1 MTPGRGHP
9 ECSARLDAAA
19 ALLRQQAWY
28 PELVQLTPRPAEA
41 RWIGAVHR
49 PGYADRIAAEC
60 AHGAQYIDTP
70 DVAVSTASCA
80 AALTAAGSLLTLA
93 DRLMAGQLDNGF
105 ALVRP
110 PGHHAEADAAMG
122 FCLFNSVAIAARY
135 LQKQHGLE
143 RIAILD
149 WDVHHGN
156 GTQHIFEQDPSVFY
170 ISLHQYPHYPGTGAR
185 TETGIG
191 AGAATTLNCPMS
203 PGSGDRHY
211 RAAFKD
217 IILPAMRRFGP
228 DAILLSAGFDAH
240 RDDPLASIELT
251 TDSYVWMTEMML
263 ELAADCGHGRLISVL
278 EGGYNLSALAA
289 SVTAHVRIF
298 KRPFAGRV
306 ASPAHAGAPS
316 RLSAPRQFDRG

>member
-1 MTPGRGHP
+1 MTTGLVTDAVFVTHDTGPGHP

-41 RWIGAVHR
+41 RWIGTVHR

-278 EGGYNLSALAA
+278 EGGYNLNALAA
-289 SVTAHVRIF
+289 SVTAHVRI
-298 KRPFAGRV
+298 
-306 ASPAHAGAPS
+306 
-316 RLSAPRQFDRG
+316 LSGHSLAT